1 MIEKWI
7 NPGIEILK
15 KEITALSLK
24 INLLEVTLNDIEK
37 TIYEFQIRHTSEL
50 GEIVSGIFE
59 KKTRIAEFKAS
70 GQPANEA
77 AQQEF
82 FEAKAEDDEYRGQ
95 HERVVEK
102 PLFVLKE
109 EQRIEI
115 KRKFRKI
122 AALAHPDKVDAKYK
136 DRATEIFIKAK
147 FAMNNN
153 DLETIN
159 KIYEYIE
166 TDKPFILK
174 SEIVMVAEELLI
186 EIKHWKFVI
195 SETENNIQELRQTET
210 YKLIK
215 EISNWDDYFMDAK
228 RQLLNELF
236 FLENSN

>member
-1 MIEKWI
+1 
-7 NPGIEILK
+7 
-15 KEITALSLK
+15 
-24 INLLEVTLNDIEK
+24 
-37 TIYEFQIRHTSEL
+37 
-50 GEIVSGIFE
+50 
-59 KKTRIAEFKAS
+59 
-70 GQPANEA
+70 
-77 AQQEF
+77 
-82 FEAKAEDDEYRGQ
+82 
-95 HERVVEK
+95 
-102 PLFVLKE
+102 
-109 EQRIEI
+109 
-115 KRKFRKI
+115 
-122 AALAHPDKVDAKYK
+122 
-136 DRATEIFIKAK
+136 
-147 FAMNNN
+147 MNNN